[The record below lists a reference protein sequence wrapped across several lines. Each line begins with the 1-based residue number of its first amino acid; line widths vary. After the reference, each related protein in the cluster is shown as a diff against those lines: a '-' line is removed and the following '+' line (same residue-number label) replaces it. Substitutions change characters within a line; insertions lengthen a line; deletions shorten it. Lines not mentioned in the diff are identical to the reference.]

1 MSEKEVR
8 ASAKVD
14 PLPLDELRAFTEVF
28 VRIKQNYVNEVSDK
42 ELLENAIQGMLN
54 GLNRIP
60 YLLPDDFK
68 ALEEST
74 AGEFGGLGIEVAI
87 EDGFIRVISPID
99 DTPAYYAGVEA
110 GDLIIRINDEKIKGI
125 TLNQSVDKMRGKYWL

>member
-1 MSEKEVR
+1 MH

-54 GLNRIP
+54 GLDP
-60 YLLPDDFK
+60 HSAYLLPDDFK

-125 TLNQSVDKMRGKYWL
+125 TLNQSVDKMRGGLALKSN